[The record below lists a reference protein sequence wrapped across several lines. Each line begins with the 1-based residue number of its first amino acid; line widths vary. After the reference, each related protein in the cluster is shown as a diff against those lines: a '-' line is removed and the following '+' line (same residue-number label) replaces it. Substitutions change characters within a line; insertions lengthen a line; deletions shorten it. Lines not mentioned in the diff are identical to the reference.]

1 MNNSAVTGDTDTSL
15 VNAAAGGTDD
25 SPVDLG
31 KDFKLERYKYILN
44 QINALNENLHKYLT
58 LFQTLATAILSA
70 VVAVVVGWPKLGIS
84 ADVARLGIRSLLGI
98 LIILALFVI
107 FSVLSGVFS
116 WMDYRRE
123 EVALLDQVVG
133 KGFRDSPKAGNLWR
147 WYETQVVGFILLFV
161 IAVLIFVEGWIMP
174 VIQ

>member
-1 MNNSAVTGDTDTSL
+1 MDNPTTAA
-15 VNAAAGGTDD
+15 AAAGGTVA
-25 SPVDLG
+25 SPVDPA
-31 KDFKLERYKYILN
+31 KDFKLERYKYILT

-84 ADVARLGIRSLLGI
+84 ASVARLGIRSLLGI
-98 LIILALFVI
+98 LVILALFVI
-107 FSVLSGVFS
+107 FSVLSGMFS

-123 EVALLDQVVG
+123 EVELLDKEVHV
-133 KGFRDSPKAGNLWR
+133 GFRSAPKSGNLWR
-147 WYETQVVGFILLFV
+147 WYETHALIFILLFV
-161 IAVLIFVEGWIMP
+161 IVVWIVAEWRIMP

>member
-1 MNNSAVTGDTDTSL
+1 MDNSAVTADTSTNP
-15 VNAAAGGTDD
+15 VDAAAVGAAAR
-25 SPVDLG
+25 PVDLG

-70 VVAVVVGWPKLGIS
+70 VVAVVVGWPKLGIN
-84 ADVARLGIRSLLGI
+84 AGVARLGIRSLLGI
-98 LIILALFVI
+98 LVILALFVI

-133 KGFRDSPKAGNLWR
+133 KGFRDAPKARNLWR
-147 WYETQVVGFILLFV
+147 WYETQAVIFILFFV
-161 IAVLIFVEGWIMP
+161 LTVWIVAEWWIMP